1 MDRLIA
7 FLLEHAILDFSGEL
21 NMDILRDFLRDDDS
35 PEGRALL
42 AKLAGSGSID
52 DMMVTL
58 ADCLQEYIR
67 TGVNEKVVKEQI
79 KLYAE
84 S

>member
-7 FLLEHAILDFSGEL
+7 FLLEHAILDFSGDL
-21 NMDILRDFLRDDDS
+21 NMEMLREFLRGDES
-35 PEGRALL
+35 PEAHALI
-42 AKLAGSGSID
+42 AKVSGQGSLD
-52 DMMVTL
+52 DMIVTL

-67 TGVNEKVVKEQI
+67 TGVNEKLVKEQI
-79 KLYAE
+79 KAYAE

>member
-1 MDRLIA
+1 MNKLIA
-7 FLLEHAILDFSGEL
+7 YLLEHAVLDFTGEL
-21 NMDILRDFLRDDDS
+21 TVESVRDFLRDDS
-35 PEGRALL
+35 STTARALI
-42 AKLAGSGSID
+42 AKLAADRDLD

-67 TGVNEKVVKEQI
+67 TGVNEQVVLEQ
-79 KLYAE
+79 LQAYAE

>member
-42 AKLAGSGSID
+42 TKVATKGSIE

-67 TGVNEKVVKEQI
+67 TGVNEQLVKEQI